1 MAKKLGFKV
10 YFDDSSGEV
19 CTVECSKRLREEG
32 PLFRLDVLKESVEIL
47 KTVYNYEK
55 DIYLEENSTLAK
67 A

>member
-32 PLFRLDVLKESVEIL
+32 PLFRLDVLKDTLEAVETI
-47 KTVYNYEK
+47 YNFEK
-55 DIYLEENSTLAK
+55 DLYFKDNPHLAK